1 VSSLAPDRQPSAV
14 TKPAIAPD
22 VHHPFDVHLNLL
34 AQVAFDRSLL
44 IDDSSDAIY
53 FFLGQLSHLP
63 IGIDSG
69 NR

>member
-1 VSSLAPDRQPSAV
+1 VSSLAADGQAPPVA
-14 TKPAIAPD
+14 KPTIASD
-22 VHHPFDVHLNLL
+22 VHQPLDVHLNLL
-34 AQVAFDRSLL
+34 AQVALDRSLL
-44 IDDSSDAIY
+44 IDDGSDAIY